1 MSILPILLSVVLLGL
16 SVPIFMVFGLGSATS
31 AIWIMDLPWSTLI
44 QVSFGSMT
52 KHVLI
57 AVPLF
62 IFTGMVMLR
71 GGAAGRLVHFAT
83 TLVGHWPG
91 GLGLAMILAMGFFAA
106 FCGSILA
113 AITAIGTIMIPKM
126 VEQGYSKPFVIV
138 LAASAAF
145 LEALIP
151 PSNAAILFSALT
163 EVPVSRTFAAGFVPG
178 LVLTVL
184 LGAVVY
190 WRCRHLRNP
199 VRATVSERFAAFRSA
214 IPGLVTP
221 VIILGGIYAGLLT
234 PSESAAVAGVW
245 AILIGILIYRELT
258 FRGIIRALSET
269 ARITAVIFAII
280 AMATFLSVV
289 LTYSRAPQAIIG
301 FFTEMGGTPL
311 MLWISIAVICLILG
325 TFIEIVPVFYL
336 TVPIFAALALS
347 LGQDILHLYVI
358 IRRLCRNRND
368 NAAGLR
374 GHLHRSRCGRRK
386 SGKGVPRSSAVR
398 GSRNPVRDPDD
409 GDAGCRHLASVGPEL
424 RRATR

>member
-1 MSILPILLSVVLLGL
+1 MNAAATLFSMMLLLL
-16 SVPIFMVFGLGSATS
+16 SVPIFMVFGIGSAS
-31 AIWIMDLPWSTLI
+31 VAIWGMNLPWSTLI
-44 QVSFGSMT
+44 QVSFGAMT

-71 GGAAGRLVHFAT
+71 GGAAARLVNFAT

-113 AITAIGTIMIPKM
+113 AITAVGTIMIPKM
-126 VEQGYSKPFVIV
+126 VEQGYPRPFVIV

-163 EVPVSRTFAAGFVPG
+163 DVPVSRTFAAGFVPG
-178 LVLTVL
+178 LVLFVL
-184 LGAVVY
+184 LSIVVV
-190 WRCRHLRNP
+190 WRCRHLRNTE
-199 VRATVSERFAAFRSA
+199 RATTGERLAALRSA
-214 IPGLVTP
+214 LPGLFTP

-234 PSESAAVAGVW
+234 PSESAAMAGVW
-245 AILIGILIYRELT
+245 AMLIGVFVYRELT
-258 FRGIIRALSET
+258 LRGIMDALHQT

-289 LTYSRAPQAIIG
+289 LTYSQAPQKIITH
-301 FFTEMGGTPL
+301 FTEMGGTPL
-311 MLWISIAVICLILG
+311 AFWLAVAAICLILG

-336 TVPIFAALALS
+336 TVPVFAALALS
-347 LGQDILHLYVI
+347 LNLDILHLYIVFVAFAGI
-358 IRRLCRNRND
+358 GMITPPVCVGIYT
-368 NAAGLR
+368 AAGVARESPEKAFREVPLFVVVGIIFGGLMIAFPQAATWLPGLLR
-374 GHLHRSRCGRRK
+374 
-386 SGKGVPRSSAVR
+386 
-398 GSRNPVRDPDD
+398 
-409 GDAGCRHLASVGPEL
+409 
-424 RRATR
+424 

>member
-1 MSILPILLSVVLLGL
+1 MNVTAITLSLVMLILA
-16 SVPIFMVFGLGSATS
+16 VPIFMVFGLGSATV
-31 AIWIMDLPWSTLI
+31 AIWGMNLPWSTLI

-62 IFTGMVMLR
+62 IFTGMIMLR
-71 GGAAGRLVHFAT
+71 GGAAARLVHFAM
-83 TLVGHWPG
+83 TLVGHLPG

-113 AITAIGTIMIPKM
+113 AITAIGTIMIPQM
-126 VEQGYSKPFVIV
+126 VDQGYPKPFVIV

-163 EVPVSRTFAAGFVPG
+163 DVPVSHTFAAGFVPG
-178 LVLTVL
+178 FVLIVIL
-184 LGAVVY
+184 SAVVI

-199 VRATVSERFAAFRSA
+199 ARATPSQRLAAFRSA
-214 IPGLVTP
+214 LPGLLTP

-234 PSESAAVAGVW
+234 SSESAAVAGVW
-245 AILIGILIYRELT
+245 AILIGFFAYRELT
-258 FRGIIRALSET
+258 IGGLCRALHDT

-289 LTYSRAPQAIIG
+289 LTYSQAPQKIIG
-301 FFTEMGGTPL
+301 FFTAMGGTP
-311 MLWISIAVICLILG
+311 MMFWISVAVICLILG

-336 TVPIFAALALS
+336 TVPIFAAIALS
-347 LGQDILHLYVI
+347 LNLHILHLYVVFVAFAGI
-358 IRRLCRNRND
+358 GMITPPVCVGIYT
-368 NAAGLR
+368 AAGVAGESPEKAFR
-374 GHLHRSRCGRRK
+374 E
-386 SGKGVPRSSAVR
+386 VPLFVI
-398 GSRNPVRDPDD
+398 
-409 GDAGCRHLASVGPEL
+409 VGIFFGALMIAMPEA
-424 RRATR
+424 ATWLPGLL